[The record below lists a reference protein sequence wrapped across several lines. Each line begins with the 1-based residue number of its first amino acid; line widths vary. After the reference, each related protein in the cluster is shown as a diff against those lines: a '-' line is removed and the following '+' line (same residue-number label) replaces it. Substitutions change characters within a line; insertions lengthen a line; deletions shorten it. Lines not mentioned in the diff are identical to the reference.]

1 MAKNW
6 KIRTDLSIEVYGHT
20 LFRIECTQDF
30 KEIKDGTLGGYIE
43 KEENLDGDAWVS
55 DDAQVY
61 GNARVSDD
69 AQVCGNAQVYG
80 NARVYDDAQVYGDA
94 RVSGNAWVSGNAL
107 VYGNARVSGDAQ
119 VYGDTLVYGNALV
132 SGDARV
138 YGDTLVYGN
147 ALVYGKAQVYGKA
160 WVCGDKITNKDDI
173 CYISNRCYDITIT
186 PLHIKIG
193 CQYHA
198 QEAWWNFTDEQ
209 IEKMDG
215 ESALNFWKIWKEPL
229 KQICDAMKKE
239 KGEKDVK

>member
-6 KIRTDLSIEVYGHT
+6 KIRKDLSIEVCGHT

-30 KEIKDGTLGGYIE
+30 KEIKSGTLGGYIE
-43 KEENLDGDAWVS
+43 KEENLDGNAWVYGDAKVFGDAWV
-55 DDAQVY
+55 Y
-61 GNARVSDD
+61 GDARVF
-69 AQVCGNAQVYG
+69 GNAQVYG
-80 NARVYDDAQVYGDA
+80 NAKVF
-94 RVSGNAWVSGNAL
+94 
-107 VYGNARVSGDAQ
+107 
-119 VYGDTLVYGNALV
+119 
-132 SGDARV
+132 
-138 YGDTLVYGN
+138 
-147 ALVYGKAQVYGKA
+147 
-160 WVCGDKITNKDDI
+160 GDKITNKDDI
-173 CYISNRCYDITIT
+173 CYVSNRYYNITIT

-198 QEAWWNFTDEQ
+198 QVAWWNFTDEQ

>member
-6 KIRTDLSIEVYGHT
+6 KIRTDLSIEVCGHT

-30 KEIKDGTLGGYIE
+30 KEIKAGTLGGYIE
-43 KEENLDGDAWVS
+43 KEENLDGNAW
-55 DDAQVY
+55 VY
-61 GNARVSDD
+61 GNA
-69 AQVCGNAQVYG
+69 
-80 NARVYDDAQVYGDA
+80 
-94 RVSGNAWVSGNAL
+94 
-107 VYGNARVSGDAQ
+107 
-119 VYGDTLVYGNALV
+119 
-132 SGDARV
+132 
-138 YGDTLVYGN
+138 
-147 ALVYGKAQVYGKA
+147 K
-160 WVCGDKITNKDDI
+160 VCGDKITNKDDI
-173 CYISNRCYDITIT
+173 CYVSNRYYNITIT

>member
-1 MAKNW
+1 MVARLKKLRIYKLSEVKMAKNW
-6 KIRTDLSIEVYGHT
+6 KIRKDLSIAVCGHT

-30 KEIKDGTLGGYIE
+30 KEIKAGTLGGFIE
-43 KEENLDGDAWVS
+43 KEENLDGNAWVS
-55 DDAQVY
+55 DDAQVFGDAWVF
-61 GNARVSDD
+61 GNAKVYGD
-69 AQVCGNAQVYG
+69 AKVFGNAQVY
-80 NARVYDDAQVYGDA
+80 
-94 RVSGNAWVSGNAL
+94 
-107 VYGNARVSGDAQ
+107 
-119 VYGDTLVYGNALV
+119 
-132 SGDARV
+132 
-138 YGDTLVYGN
+138 
-147 ALVYGKAQVYGKA
+147 
-160 WVCGDKITNKDDI
+160 GDKITNKDDI
-173 CYISNRCYDITIT
+173 CYISNRYYNITIT

>member
-6 KIRTDLSIEVYGHT
+6 KIRKDLSIEFYGHT

-30 KEIKDGTLGGYIE
+30 KEIKAGTLGGYIE
-43 KEENLDGDAWVS
+43 KKENLDGDAWVS
-55 DDAQVY
+55 DDARVY
-61 GNARVSDD
+61 DDARVSGN
-69 AQVCGNAQVYG
+69 AWVYGNAQVYG
-80 NARVYDDAQVYGDA
+80 NARVY
-94 RVSGNAWVSGNAL
+94 
-107 VYGNARVSGDAQ
+107 
-119 VYGDTLVYGNALV
+119 
-132 SGDARV
+132 
-138 YGDTLVYGN
+138 
-147 ALVYGKAQVYGKA
+147 
-160 WVCGDKITNKDDI
+160 GDKITNKDDI
-173 CYISNRCYDITIT
+173 CYISNRYYNITIT

>member
-6 KIRTDLSIEVYGHT
+6 KIRKDLSIEVCGHT

-30 KEIKDGTLGGYIE
+30 KEIKSGTLGGYIE
-43 KEENLDGDAWVS
+43 KEENLDGNAWVYG
-55 DDAQVY
+55 DAKVFGNAQVCS
-61 GNARVSDD
+61 NARVYGD
-69 AQVCGNAQVYG
+69 AQVCGNA
-80 NARVYDDAQVYGDA
+80 RVYGDA
-94 RVSGNAWVSGNAL
+94 RVYGNAWVSGNA
-107 VYGNARVSGDAQ
+107 Q
-119 VYGDTLVYGNALV
+119 VC
-132 SGDARV
+132 S
-138 YGDTLVYGN
+138 
-147 ALVYGKAQVYGKA
+147 
-160 WVCGDKITNKDDI
+160 DKITNKDDI
-173 CYISNRCYDITIT
+173 CYISNRYYNITIT

-198 QEAWWNFTDEQ
+198 QVAWWNFTDEQ

>member
-6 KIRTDLSIEVYGHT
+6 KIRKDLSIEVCGHT
-20 LFRIECTQDF
+20 LCRIECTQDF
-30 KEIKDGTLGGYIE
+30 KEIKAGTLGGYIE
-43 KEENLDGDAWVS
+43 KEENLDDNAW
-55 DDAQVY
+55 
-61 GNARVSDD
+61 
-69 AQVCGNAQVYG
+69 VCGNAWVYG
-80 NARVYDDAQVYGDA
+80 NAQVYGDA
-94 RVSGNAWVSGNAL
+94 RV
-107 VYGNARVSGDAQ
+107 Y
-119 VYGDTLVYGNALV
+119 
-132 SGDARV
+132 
-138 YGDTLVYGN
+138 
-147 ALVYGKAQVYGKA
+147 
-160 WVCGDKITNKDDI
+160 GDKITNKDDI
-173 CYISNRCYDITIT
+173 CYISNRYYNITIT

>member
-6 KIRTDLSIEVYGHT
+6 KIRKDLSIEVCGHT

-30 KEIKDGTLGGYIE
+30 KEIKAGTLGGYIE
-43 KEENLDGDAWVS
+43 KEENLDGNAWVYG
-55 DDAQVY
+55 DAK
-61 GNARVSDD
+61 VSD
-69 AQVCGNAQVYG
+69 N
-80 NARVYDDAQVYGDA
+80 AQVYGDA
-94 RVSGNAWVSGNAL
+94 WVYGDAQVSDNAQVYGDAWVYGDAKVSGNAQVYSDAWVSGNAWV
-107 VYGNARVSGDAQ
+107 YGDAK
-119 VYGDTLVYGNALV
+119 VYGDAWVC
-132 SGDARV
+132 GDARV
-138 YGDTLVYGN
+138 F
-147 ALVYGKAQVYGKA
+147 
-160 WVCGDKITNKDDI
+160 GDKITNKDDI
-173 CYISNRCYDITIT
+173 CYVSNRYYNITIT

-198 QEAWWNFTDEQ
+198 QKAWWNFTDEQ

>member
-6 KIRTDLSIEVYGHT
+6 KIRKDLSIEFYRHT

-30 KEIKDGTLGGYIE
+30 KEIKAGTLGGFIE

-55 DDAQVY
+55 DDARVY
-61 GNARVSDD
+61 GDAQIHGD
-69 AQVCGNAQVYG
+69 AQVCGDARVYGNAQVYG
-80 NARVYDDAQVYGDA
+80 DACVYGDAQVYGDA
-94 RVSGNAWVSGNAL
+94 WVC
-107 VYGNARVSGDAQ
+107 
-119 VYGDTLVYGNALV
+119 
-132 SGDARV
+132 GDARV
-138 YGDTLVYGN
+138 Y
-147 ALVYGKAQVYGKA
+147 
-160 WVCGDKITNKDDI
+160 GDKITNKDDI
-173 CYISNRCYDITIT
+173 CYISNRYYNITIT

-198 QEAWWNFTDEQ
+198 QEAWWNFTNEQ

-229 KQICDAMKKE
+229 KQICAAMKKE

>member
-6 KIRTDLSIEVYGHT
+6 KIRKDLSIEVCGHT

-30 KEIKDGTLGGYIE
+30 KDIKAGTLGGYIE
-43 KEENLDGDAWVS
+43 KEENLDGDAWVCG
-55 DDAQVY
+55 DARVYGNAKVYGDAQVCGNALVY
-61 GNARVSDD
+61 GNARVS
-69 AQVCGNAQVYG
+69 GNAQVYG
-80 NARVYDDAQVYGDA
+80 DALVY
-94 RVSGNAWVSGNAL
+94 GNAWVYGDAL

-119 VYGDTLVYGNALV
+119 VFGNTQVFGDAQVC
-132 SGDARV
+132 GDARV
-138 YGDTLVYGN
+138 YGN
-147 ALVYGKAQVYGKA
+147 ARVF
-160 WVCGDKITNKDDI
+160 GDKITNKDDI
-173 CYISNRCYDITIT
+173 CYISNRYYNITIT

>member
-6 KIRTDLSIEVYGHT
+6 KIRKDLSIEFYGHT

-30 KEIKDGTLGGYIE
+30 KEIKAGTLGGFIE
-43 KEENLDGDAWVS
+43 KEENLDGDAWVYGNAKVYGDAQVY

-61 GNARVSDD
+61 GNAW
-69 AQVCGNAQVYG
+69 
-80 NARVYDDAQVYGDA
+80 VYDDAQ
-94 RVSGNAWVSGNAL
+94 
-107 VYGNARVSGDAQ
+107 
-119 VYGDTLVYGNALV
+119 
-132 SGDARV
+132 
-138 YGDTLVYGN
+138 
-147 ALVYGKAQVYGKA
+147 
-160 WVCGDKITNKDDI
+160 VCGDKITNKDDI
-173 CYISNRCYDITIT
+173 CYISNRYYNITIT

-198 QEAWWNFTDEQ
+198 QDAWWNFTDEQ

>member
-6 KIRTDLSIEVYGHT
+6 KIRTDLSIEVCGHT

-30 KEIKDGTLGGYIE
+30 KEIKAGTLGGFIE

-55 DDAQVY
+55 DDA
-61 GNARVSDD
+61 R
-69 AQVCGNAQVYG
+69 
-80 NARVYDDAQVYGDA
+80 VYGDA
-94 RVSGNAWVSGNAL
+94 RVSGNA
-107 VYGNARVSGDAQ
+107 RVSGDAW
-119 VYGDTLVYGNALV
+119 VYGNA
-132 SGDARV
+132 
-138 YGDTLVYGN
+138 
-147 ALVYGKAQVYGKA
+147 K
-160 WVCGDKITNKDDI
+160 VCGDKITNKDDI
-173 CYISNRCYDITIT
+173 CYISNRYYNITIT

>member
-6 KIRTDLSIEVYGHT
+6 KIRKDLSIEFYGHT

-30 KEIKDGTLGGYIE
+30 KEIKAGTLGGFIE
-43 KEENLDGDAWVS
+43 KEENLDGDAWVYGNAKVYGDAQVY

-61 GNARVSDD
+61 GNAW
-69 AQVCGNAQVYG
+69 
-80 NARVYDDAQVYGDA
+80 VYDDAQ
-94 RVSGNAWVSGNAL
+94 
-107 VYGNARVSGDAQ
+107 
-119 VYGDTLVYGNALV
+119 
-132 SGDARV
+132 
-138 YGDTLVYGN
+138 
-147 ALVYGKAQVYGKA
+147 
-160 WVCGDKITNKDDI
+160 VCGDKITNKDDI
-173 CYISNRCYDITIT
+173 CYISNRYYNITIT

-198 QEAWWNFTDEQ
+198 QEAWWNFADEQ

>member
-6 KIRTDLSIEVYGHT
+6 KIRKDLSIEVCGHT
-20 LFRIECTQDF
+20 LFRIECTHDF
-30 KEIKDGTLGGYIE
+30 KEIKAGTLGGYIE
-43 KEENLDGDAWVS
+43 KKENLDGDAWVS
-55 DDAQVY
+55 DDA
-61 GNARVSDD
+61 
-69 AQVCGNAQVYG
+69 
-80 NARVYDDAQVYGDA
+80 RVYDDA
-94 RVSGNAWVSGNAL
+94 RVSGNAWVYGNAL
-107 VYGNARVSGDAQ
+107 VYGNAQ
-119 VYGDTLVYGNALV
+119 VY
-132 SGDARV
+132 
-138 YGDTLVYGN
+138 
-147 ALVYGKAQVYGKA
+147 
-160 WVCGDKITNKDDI
+160 GDKITNKDDI
-173 CYISNRCYDITIT
+173 CYVSNRYYNITIT

>member
-6 KIRTDLSIEVYGHT
+6 KIRKDLSIEVCGHT
-20 LFRIECTQDF
+20 LFRIECTHDF
-30 KEIKDGTLGGYIE
+30 KEIKAGTLGGYIE
-43 KEENLDGDAWVS
+43 KEDNLDDNAWVYGDAWV
-55 DDAQVY
+55 Y
-61 GNARVSDD
+61 
-69 AQVCGNAQVYG
+69 GNAQVY
-80 NARVYDDAQVYGDA
+80 DDAKVCGDA
-94 RVSGNAWVSGNAL
+94 WV
-107 VYGNARVSGDAQ
+107 Y
-119 VYGDTLVYGNALV
+119 
-132 SGDARV
+132 
-138 YGDTLVYGN
+138 
-147 ALVYGKAQVYGKA
+147 
-160 WVCGDKITNKDDI
+160 GDKITNKDDI
-173 CYISNRCYDITIT
+173 CYVSNRYYNITIT

>member
-6 KIRTDLSIEVYGHT
+6 KIRKDLSIEFYGHT

-30 KEIKDGTLGGYIE
+30 KEIKAGTLGGYIE
-43 KEENLDGDAWVS
+43 KEENLDG
-55 DDAQVY
+55 
-61 GNARVSDD
+61 
-69 AQVCGNAQVYG
+69 
-80 NARVYDDAQVYGDA
+80 
-94 RVSGNAWVSGNAL
+94 NAWVSGNAL
-107 VYGNARVSGDAQ
+107 VYGDAQVSDDAQVFGNARVSGDAQ
-119 VYGDTLVYGNALV
+119 VYGDAKVC
-132 SGDARV
+132 GDAKV
-138 YGDTLVYGN
+138 Y
-147 ALVYGKAQVYGKA
+147 
-160 WVCGDKITNKDDI
+160 GDKITNKDDI
-173 CYISNRCYDITIT
+173 CYISNRYYNITIT

-198 QEAWWNFTDEQ
+198 QDAWWNFTDEQ

>member
-6 KIRTDLSIEVYGHT
+6 KIRKDLSIEFYGHT

-30 KEIKDGTLGGYIE
+30 KEIKAGTLGGFIE

-55 DDAQVY
+55 DDARVY
-61 GNARVSDD
+61 GD
-69 AQVCGNAQVYG
+69 AQVCG

-94 RVSGNAWVSGNAL
+94 QVYDDAW
-107 VYGNARVSGDAQ
+107 VYGNAQVCGDAW
-119 VYGDTLVYGNALV
+119 VY
-132 SGDARV
+132 
-138 YGDTLVYGN
+138 
-147 ALVYGKAQVYGKA
+147 
-160 WVCGDKITNKDDI
+160 GDKITNKDDI
-173 CYISNRCYDITIT
+173 CYVSNRYYNITIT

-198 QEAWWNFTDEQ
+198 QEAWWNFTNEQ